1 MILKKGKELCFLMEL
16 FDKAIRKIKAKR
28 KYQEALEFQRKG
40 LYKEAEAAYRGVI
53 ELNPSF
59 YKAYTNLGS
68 VLFKNRKFQ
77 DPDCDKKFSE
87 AVQCYEKAL
96 EIQPDDPISLFNL
109 GTIHY
114 ENFDNEERAFD
125 YFAQAI
131 NADPR
136 SVQKI
141 QQYLGWISYN
151 SKEDFK
157 KVVDRSMYLVTQKK
171 IQESAAISQVK
182 PDSRKEQKPV
192 ITSKNIN
199 PISLVTSIILTSLI
213 MGVSWISDARSIS
226 TEPLYRQ
233 ITFLALVFLILF
245 IVMFFLVS
253 AIFSVVFMVV
263 PITPATYTNEKY
275 GFSIRFPLEWE
286 DATKRR
292 PYHPEF
298 VVHAQE
304 KSGFAGINIIAGPQL
319 YGPNPSINDI
329 EIQARIHVENL
340 HGALESLQRIKI
352 DNIDAVM
359 AVYITPP
366 MKTKK
371 VGLVKDSTEFIIT
384 CSSIIELFPIYDPI
398 FDECLQSM
406 KWKITK

>member
-226 TEPLYRQ
+226 TEP
-233 ITFLALVFLILF
+233 
-245 IVMFFLVS
+245 
-253 AIFSVVFMVV
+253 
-263 PITPATYTNEKY
+263 
-275 GFSIRFPLEWE
+275 
-286 DATKRR
+286 
-292 PYHPEF
+292 
-298 VVHAQE
+298 
-304 KSGFAGINIIAGPQL
+304 
-319 YGPNPSINDI
+319 
-329 EIQARIHVENL
+329 
-340 HGALESLQRIKI
+340 
-352 DNIDAVM
+352 
-359 AVYITPP
+359 
-366 MKTKK
+366 
-371 VGLVKDSTEFIIT
+371 
-384 CSSIIELFPIYDPI
+384 
-398 FDECLQSM
+398 
-406 KWKITK
+406 